1 MPLRLPFDNSYA
13 RLPARLFARLDP
25 TPVAAPRLVR
35 LNADL
40 AASLALDPEELASP
54 EGVEVLAGNR
64 VLEGASPIA
73 LAYAGHQ
80 FGHSNPQLGDGRA
93 IMVGEIVAPDGIR
106 YDVHLKGPGDPI
118 RPAPTAARRCRP
130 CCANISSARPWPG

>member
-1 MPLRLPFDNSYA
+1 MPLRFPFDNSYA

-35 LNADL
+35 LNAGL
-40 AASLALDPEELASP
+40 AASLGLDPEELASP

-64 VLEGASPIA
+64 VPEGASPIA

-80 FGHSNPQLGDGRA
+80 FGHFVPQLGDGRA
-93 IMVGEIVAPDGIR
+93 ILLGEIVGRDGLRRDIQ
-106 YDVHLKGPGDPI
+106 LKGSGRTPFSRGAR
-118 RPAPTAARRCRP
+118 RPRRARSGAARIHRQ
-130 CCANISSARPWPG
+130 